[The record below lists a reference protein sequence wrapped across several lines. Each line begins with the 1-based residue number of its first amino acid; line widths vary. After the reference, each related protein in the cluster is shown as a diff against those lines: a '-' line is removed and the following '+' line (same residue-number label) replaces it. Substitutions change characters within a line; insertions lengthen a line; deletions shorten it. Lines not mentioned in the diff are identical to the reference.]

1 MGRLIMQSLL
11 LMSRLLRVLLVC
23 LPRGVAEVE
32 AERQRILKS
41 GGRVEVPH
49 APTHPRAHTAARR
62 VLTRPH
68 ARP

>member
-1 MGRLIMQSLL
+1 MG
-11 LMSRLLRVLLVC
+11 RLLRVLLRC

-49 APTHPRAHTAARR
+49 PRTHAR
-62 VLTRPH
+62 TRTQPH
-68 ARP
+68 AVS

>member
-49 APTHPRAHTAARR
+49 PPTHAHTAARR
-62 VLTRPH
+62 LLTRPH
-68 ARP
+68 ARQ